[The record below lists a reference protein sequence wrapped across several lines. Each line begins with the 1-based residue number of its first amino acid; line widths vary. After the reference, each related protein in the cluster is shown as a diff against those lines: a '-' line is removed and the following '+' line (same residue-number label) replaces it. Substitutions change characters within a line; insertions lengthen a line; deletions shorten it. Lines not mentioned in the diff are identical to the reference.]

1 MDFLAIFPQISWFL
15 LLNSISAD
23 SISAVLSFPQ
33 GTALIGDFLYNDRN
47 KAKDRLRRVDLD
59 KLTKEEYWT
68 GFRLMRC
75 VATFCS
81 EIKIRPFSYCS

>member
-1 MDFLAIFPQISWFL
+1 MKICQNNCLKGTRSCCKIS
-15 LLNSISAD
+15 
-23 SISAVLSFPQ
+23 
-33 GTALIGDFLYNDRN
+33 LIESKYNDRN